1 MNVFANTGPRHSE
14 AGSGPPK
21 VAPVWI
27 RGLLLLYRG
36 GIRPLLGSG
45 CRFEPSCSRFTEEAI
60 ARHGLVRGTV
70 LGVRRLLRCHPFHAG
85 GFDPVP

>member
-1 MNVFANTGPRHSE
+1 MNVFANTGQRHSE
-14 AGSGPPK
+14 AGSGPPR
-21 VAPVWI
+21 VAPAWV

-36 GIRPLLGSG
+36 GIRPMLGSG
-45 CRFEPSCSRFTEEAI
+45 CRYEPSCSRFAEEAI
-60 ARHGLVRGTV
+60 ARHGLVRGTA